1 MSTSEDVCC
10 DVCDNKLDYNNQK
23 YLECDG
29 NCGNSFHIK
38 CVGLKVKDYKE
49 IIEEKRSFFC
59 NACTKKKEQR
69 RQTILSTSLTGH
81 GNDERPSVN
90 LESINQKIDM
100 ILKKQDKSDDRISM
114 LQKTVNDYKE
124 VVEQLIE
131 DNVEIK
137 NENVKLNNKINMLE
151 INLERFKQQQL
162 DNTIIIDG
170 LKSEK
175 NENLNDIV
183 IELCQALSVNVKNTD
198 IKSTEREY
206 LSQTSKK
213 SGQPPSIVVTMYN
226 KSIKEQLFE
235 AKKGK
240 HLTTEIFNDTDKKP
254 LYVSDAL
261 TDLNKFL
268 LSKVKKL
275 RSENKIKYAWVKN
288 GKVLVRKEE
297 GGKTKT
303 ISLPSQIDELNH

>member
-1 MSTSEDVCC
+1 MSKGEDVCC
-10 DVCDNKLDYNNQK
+10 DVCEKELDYNNQK

-38 CVGLKVKDYKE
+38 CVGIKAKDYKE
-49 IIEEKRSFFC
+49 ILEEERSFFC
-59 NACTKKKEQR
+59 NKCTKKKEQR
-69 RQTILSTSLTGH
+69 RQTILSTSLTSH
-81 GNDERPSVN
+81 ENDQGPSVN
-90 LESINQKIDM
+90 LESINYKIDM
-100 ILKKQDKSDDRISM
+100 ILKKQDRSDDRISM

-124 VVEQLIE
+124 VVDQLID

-170 LKSEK
+170 IKADK
-175 NENLNDIV
+175 NEDLNEIV
-183 IELCQALSVNVKNTD
+183 IGLGKALSVNVKRTD

-206 LSQTSKK
+206 LNQTSKK
-213 SGQPPSIVVTMYN
+213 SGQPPSIVVTVYN
-226 KSIKEQLFE
+226 NTIKEQLFE

-240 HLTTEIFNDTDKKP
+240 HLTTEIFNDTEKKP

-275 RSENKIKYAWVKN
+275 RNENKIKYAWVKN

-303 ISLPSQIDELNH
+303 ISLPSQLDELNH

>member
-1 MSTSEDVCC
+1 M
-10 DVCDNKLDYNNQK
+10 Y
-23 YLECDG
+23 
-29 NCGNSFHIK
+29 
-38 CVGLKVKDYKE
+38 
-49 IIEEKRSFFC
+49 
-59 NACTKKKEQR
+59 KKKEQR